1 MNFPLM
7 ARQLVLARE
16 CLITLVA
23 HDTLGRIPALFGPDL
38 VVAPN
43 MSIFLALALC
53 LSPAAVFF
61 GTLAVGGGVTSE
73 GR

>member
-23 HDTLGRIPALFGPDL
+23 HNTLRRIPALFGPDL
-38 VVAPN
+38 VFAPN
-43 MSIFLALALC
+43 MSILLALALG

-61 GTLAVGGGVTSE
+61 GTLSVGGGVTSE

>member
-23 HDTLGRIPALFGPDL
+23 HDTLRRIPALFGPDL
-38 VVAPN
+38 VVAPD
-43 MSIFLALALC
+43 MSILLALALC

-61 GTLAVGGGVTSE
+61 GTLTVGGGVTSE